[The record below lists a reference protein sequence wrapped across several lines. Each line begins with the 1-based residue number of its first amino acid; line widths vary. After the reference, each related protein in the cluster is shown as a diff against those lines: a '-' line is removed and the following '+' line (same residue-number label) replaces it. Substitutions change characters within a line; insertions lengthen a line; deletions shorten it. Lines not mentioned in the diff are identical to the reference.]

1 MNKYYNEVCGEFNK
15 YDEVIIEGTLLY
27 LNEETEKVLVSDL
40 EFSRDNL
47 LLIEHTIW
55 QNGRNSRFVL
65 KEAEKETENAF
76 SETMNNNLQEKLQ
89 DPSKMMY
96 L

>member
-1 MNKYYNEVCGEFNK
+1 LREIKNLSAIRLWKIWRPEDMNKYYNEVCGEFNK

-47 LLIEHTIW
+47 LLIEHTI
-55 QNGRNSRFVL
+55 
-65 KEAEKETENAF
+65 
-76 SETMNNNLQEKLQ
+76 
-89 DPSKMMY
+89 
-96 L
+96 

>member
-1 MNKYYNEVCGEFNK
+1 
-15 YDEVIIEGTLLY
+15 
-27 LNEETEKVLVSDL
+27 
-40 EFSRDNL
+40 
-47 LLIEHTIW
+47 
-55 QNGRNSRFVL
+55 VL